1 MLLSSSN
8 THQQHASEE
17 AFIIQLIGQQRYAEA
32 YILLKKEPPSEPSVQ
47 YNLAL
52 CHYWAQNYQEA
63 LLSLDKIMINLPA
76 GYKDAPHDPFYAII
90 RERQN
95 QEDEHLQAIS
105 KKHVTFFGLL
115 VKDAIVRLKVDC
127 WLQLGNFPKVIE
139 IAMPIA
145 TRNYKNIVSAIQTA
159 KNKSNYE
166 Q

>member
-1 MLLSSSN
+1 MLLSSYN

-105 KKHVTFFGLL
+105 KKHVPFLAFWLKMRLLGL
-115 VKDAIVRLKVDC
+115 R
-127 WLQLGNFPKVIE
+127 
-139 IAMPIA
+139 
-145 TRNYKNIVSAIQTA
+145 
-159 KNKSNYE
+159 
-166 Q
+166 